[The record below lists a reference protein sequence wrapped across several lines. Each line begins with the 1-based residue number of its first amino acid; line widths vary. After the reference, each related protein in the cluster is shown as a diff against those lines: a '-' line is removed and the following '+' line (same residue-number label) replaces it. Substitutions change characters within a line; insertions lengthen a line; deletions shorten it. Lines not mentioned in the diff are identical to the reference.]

1 MGSLI
6 TMKKL
11 LTILV
16 LGLSLFSLA
25 AVASANEYVPDTS
38 LIDAKNKLVIMN
50 PGTDSEMPVWIS
62 HNPTCYNAQELRS
75 GIWESFIDVETET
88 VYVYKNGDLVE
99 EIKL

>member
-16 LGLSLFSLA
+16 LSLSLFSLA
-25 AVASANEYVPDTS
+25 AVASANEYVPDTNAINS
-38 LIDAKNKLVIMN
+38 DNELIIVDE
-50 PGTDSEMPVWIS
+50 GFDSAMPVWIS

-88 VYVYKNGDLVE
+88 VYVYKNGNLVE